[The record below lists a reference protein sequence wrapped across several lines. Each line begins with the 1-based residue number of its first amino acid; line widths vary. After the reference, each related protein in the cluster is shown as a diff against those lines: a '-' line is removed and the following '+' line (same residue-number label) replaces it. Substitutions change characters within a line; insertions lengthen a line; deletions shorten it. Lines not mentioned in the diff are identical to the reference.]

1 MSKSSNYWRKRE
13 REWKKADLKDEAEY
27 IQEIQDIYSTMLT
40 QINKEIESFFVRY
53 SNKEGM
59 SMAEAKRKASDI
71 DIKEYEKKAK
81 KYVKE
86 KDFSK
91 EANEQ
96 MRLYN
101 LAMKVNRLELLKA
114 NIGLEL
120 TAGSDELVSFT
131 KEKLEGA
138 ALKQIQRNAGIL
150 GDTIVDNA
158 KTAKTIANSSF
169 KNATFSERIWSQ
181 QDLLKND
188 LYGILSTA
196 LIQGRNPREFIPKVR
211 KSFDVT
217 RYQAERLLRTE
228 LTRVRIQ
235 AQAESYEANGIDEYE
250 YVACGLK
257 DVCPICKVLD
267 KQIFKLKDMEIGENA
282 PPMHPNCVVPDTEI
296 IAPDIEAITK
306 SDYSGDVIKFVTANG
321 RNLTVTPNHIVPTS
335 RGWIRA
341 KNLVK
346 GDKVFC
352 YRGCIEN
359 GTVGTPTDNNRTATI
374 ENLFA
379 SIIET
384 QGSATSFVPAAS
396 VDLKGDVIPNSKINI
411 VFVNGEL
418 RDKINALMSK
428 FISDSF
434 LIGTGETRESVLSR
448 DGSLSK
454 LLIRI
459 GLAFDGFMGRFD
471 KGSVFFRSS
480 ATSRDLISLR
490 RTSDYDARLFKYSV
504 NNAATDFILIGNS
517 QATHAGSVISDNGNL
532 INLSLSS
539 VNRNSQSNS
548 IFNENFFNSF
558 SSLMDNSRY
567 LSDTF
572 TTLIEIDDI
581 IDIQRCSYSGHVY
594 DASSLSTLYIANGIV
609 TSNCHCSTA
618 PYSDRKVY
626 EQWLNGLANGDHDLR
641 FDEWKDSSGKMAAEL
656 KNDWSKTETRAFSK
670 KEQQEFVNYAKEKG
684 INLVGVKNF
693 DGNPELLKQQIDSLR
708 YAMNKYPLRVNK
720 KVSLTIGNLQDEDFA
735 STSDLNITLNKK
747 ILRNKDISEKN
758 IVNDGKFASPRLQDI
773 VIHEYGHA
781 LSTQYG
787 YRGVEIAKKAYYNL
801 YRKELNADAILE
813 YLDKNISGYCTRYYG
828 NREIDIA
835 YNKLKES
842 KFKEITSEI
851 LAKNEWQETSFTQEY
866 IRMFFRR

>member
-96 MRLYN
+96 LRLYN

-138 ALKQIQRNAGIL
+138 ALEQIQRNAGIL

-250 YVACGLK
+250 YVACGLR
-257 DVCPICKVLD
+257 DVCPLCKELD

-282 PPMHPNCVVPDTEI
+282 PPRHPNC
-296 IAPDIEAITK
+296 
-306 SDYSGDVIKFVTANG
+306 
-321 RNLTVTPNHIVPTS
+321 H
-335 RGWIRA
+335 
-341 KNLVK
+341 
-346 GDKVFC
+346 C
-352 YRGCIEN
+352 
-359 GTVGTPTDNNRTATI
+359 
-374 ENLFA
+374 
-379 SIIET
+379 
-384 QGSATSFVPAAS
+384 
-396 VDLKGDVIPNSKINI
+396 
-411 VFVNGEL
+411 
-418 RDKINALMSK
+418 AL
-428 FISDSF
+428 
-434 LIGTGETRESVLSR
+434 
-448 DGSLSK
+448 
-454 LLIRI
+454 
-459 GLAFDGFMGRFD
+459 
-471 KGSVFFRSS
+471 
-480 ATSRDLISLR
+480 
-490 RTSDYDARLFKYSV
+490 
-504 NNAATDFILIGNS
+504 
-517 QATHAGSVISDNGNL
+517 
-532 INLSLSS
+532 
-539 VNRNSQSNS
+539 
-548 IFNENFFNSF
+548 
-558 SSLMDNSRY
+558 
-567 LSDTF
+567 
-572 TTLIEIDDI
+572 
-581 IDIQRCSYSGHVY
+581 
-594 DASSLSTLYIANGIV
+594 
-609 TSNCHCSTA
+609 A

-626 EQWLNGLANGDHDLR
+626 EQWLNGLANGEHDLR
-641 FDEWKDSSGKMAAEL
+641 FDEWKEQEVTRNLAIRNKNIYGIPTYHSETINKKTQKKVDQALHNVFKEYPEMREFIKKIEFSDKMEDSEL
-656 KNDWSKTETRAFSK
+656 ASAVINRKLETTLRLNKNLFSDSK
-670 KEQQEFVNYAKEKG
+670 KLNDLLSNCPSVFTKKSSIEDYLTHECIHFLEWKYAIEKQQKKAFDYIEQDYYSR
-684 INLVGVKNF
+684 L
-693 DGNPELLKQQIDSLR
+693 LLKKACKECDLSYNDSVIEKEICL
-708 YAMNKYPLRVNK
+708 YARLK
-720 KVSLTIGNLQDEDFA
+720 A
-735 STSDLNITLNKK
+735 SEAIAEACSGGTSRLAKK
-747 ILRNKDISEKN
+747 IKYLVDKEWR
-758 IVNDGKFASPRLQDI
+758 
-773 VIHEYGHA
+773 GH
-781 LSTQYG
+781 
-787 YRGVEIAKKAYYNL
+787 
-801 YRKELNADAILE
+801 
-813 YLDKNISGYCTRYYG
+813 
-828 NREIDIA
+828 
-835 YNKLKES
+835 
-842 KFKEITSEI
+842 
-851 LAKNEWQETSFTQEY
+851 
-866 IRMFFRR
+866 

>member
-138 ALKQIQRNAGIL
+138 ALEQIQRNAGIL
-150 GDTIVDNA
+150 GDTIIDNA

-235 AQAESYEANGIDEYE
+235 AQAESYEANGINEYE
-250 YVACGLK
+250 YVACGLR

-282 PPMHPNCVVPDTEI
+282 PPMHPNCVLPDTEI
-296 IAPDIEAITK
+296 IAPGIEAITK

-321 RNLTVTPNHIVPTS
+321 RNVTVTPNHIVPTS

-341 KNLVK
+341 KNLIK

-352 YRGCIEN
+352 YRGCIESR
-359 GTVGTPTDNNRTATI
+359 TIGTPTDNNRTPTI

-379 SIIET
+379 SIIEA
-384 QGSATSFVPAAS
+384 QGSTTCCVPAAS
-396 VDLKGDVIPNSKINI
+396 IDLKGDVIPNSKINI
-411 VFVNGEL
+411 IFVDGKL
-418 RDKINALMSK
+418 GDKINTLMSK

-490 RTSDYDARLFKYSV
+490 RASDYDARLFKYSV
-504 NNAATDFILIGNS
+504 NNTTTDFILIGNS
-517 QATHAGSVISDNGNL
+517 QTTHAGSVISDNGSL

-572 TTLIEIDDI
+572 ATLIEIDDI
-581 IDIQRCSYSGHVY
+581 IDIQRCFYSGHVY

-618 PYSDRKVY
+618 PHSDRKVY
-626 EQWLNGLANGDHDLR
+626 EKWLNGLANGEHDLR
-641 FDEWKDSSGKMAAEL
+641 FDEWKENISKMAAES
-656 KNDWSKTETRAFSK
+656 KNDWSKTETRTFSK
-670 KEQQEFVNYAKEKG
+670 KEQQEFVNYAKEKR

-693 DGNPELLKQQIDSLR
+693 DGNPELLKQQIDSLQ
-708 YAMNKYPLRVNK
+708 YAINKYPLKINK
-720 KVSLTIGNLQDEDFA
+720 KVSLTIGNLPDEDFA
-735 STSDLNITLNKK
+735 STADLNITLNKK
-747 ILRNKDISEKN
+747 ILRDKTISEKN
-758 IVNDGKFASPRLQDI
+758 IVNGGIFASPRLQDI
-773 VIHEYGHA
+773 VIHEYGHS
-781 LSTQYG
+781 LSAQYG
-787 YRGVEIAKKAYYNL
+787 NRGVEIAKKAYYNL
-801 YRKELNADAILE
+801 YRKEITTPEILDYLEDKISTYCAE
-813 YLDKNISGYCTRYYG
+813 YIGDFKRDYEFKKINEKKY
-828 NREIDIA
+828 
-835 YNKLKES
+835 
-842 KFKEITSEI
+842 KEISSEI
-851 LAKNEWQETSFTQEY
+851 LAKNEYKETLFTQEY
-866 IRMFFRR
+866 LRLFLRR

>member
-53 SNKEGM
+53 SNKKGM

-138 ALKQIQRNAGIL
+138 AIEQIQRNAGIL

-250 YVACGLK
+250 YVACGLR

-282 PPMHPNCVVPDTEI
+282 PPMHPNC
-296 IAPDIEAITK
+296 
-306 SDYSGDVIKFVTANG
+306 
-321 RNLTVTPNHIVPTS
+321 
-335 RGWIRA
+335 
-341 KNLVK
+341 
-346 GDKVFC
+346 
-352 YRGCIEN
+352 
-359 GTVGTPTDNNRTATI
+359 
-374 ENLFA
+374 
-379 SIIET
+379 
-384 QGSATSFVPAAS
+384 
-396 VDLKGDVIPNSKINI
+396 
-411 VFVNGEL
+411 
-418 RDKINALMSK
+418 
-428 FISDSF
+428 
-434 LIGTGETRESVLSR
+434 
-448 DGSLSK
+448 
-454 LLIRI
+454 
-459 GLAFDGFMGRFD
+459 
-471 KGSVFFRSS
+471 
-480 ATSRDLISLR
+480 
-490 RTSDYDARLFKYSV
+490 
-504 NNAATDFILIGNS
+504 
-517 QATHAGSVISDNGNL
+517 
-532 INLSLSS
+532 
-539 VNRNSQSNS
+539 
-548 IFNENFFNSF
+548 
-558 SSLMDNSRY
+558 
-567 LSDTF
+567 
-572 TTLIEIDDI
+572 
-581 IDIQRCSYSGHVY
+581 
-594 DASSLSTLYIANGIV
+594 
-609 TSNCHCSTA
+609 HCSTA
-618 PYSDRKVY
+618 PHSDRKVY
-626 EQWLNGLANGDHDLR
+626 EKWLNGLANGEHDLR
-641 FDEWKDSSGKMAAEL
+641 FDEWKDSTGKMAAEL
-656 KNDWSKTETRAFSK
+656 KNDWSKTETRTFSK

-684 INLVGVKNF
+684 VNLVGIKNF
-693 DGNPELLKQQIDSLR
+693 DGDPELLKQQIDSLR
-708 YAMNKYPLRVNK
+708 YAMNKYPLKVNK
-720 KVSLTIGNLQDEDFA
+720 KVSLTVGNLDDEDFA
-735 STSDLNITLNKK
+735 STANLNITLNKK
-747 ILRNKDISEKN
+747 ILRNKDVSEKN
-758 IVNDGKFASPRLQDI
+758 IANDGEFASPRLQDI
-773 VIHEYGHA
+773 VIHEYGHV
-781 LSTQYG
+781 LSAQYG
-787 YRGVEIAKKAYYNL
+787 NRGVEIAKKVYYNL
-801 YRKELNADAILE
+801 YRKELNADEILE

-828 NREIDIA
+828 NRELDIA

>member
-138 ALKQIQRNAGIL
+138 ALEQIQRNAGIL

-250 YVACGLK
+250 YVACGLR

-282 PPMHPNCVVPDTEI
+282 PPMHPNCVLPDTEI
-296 IAPDIEAITK
+296 IAPGIEAITK

-321 RNLTVTPNHIVPTS
+321 RNVTVTPNHIVPTS

-341 KNLVK
+341 KNLIK

-352 YRGCIEN
+352 YRGCIESR
-359 GTVGTPTDNNRTATI
+359 TIGTPTDNNRTPTI

-379 SIIET
+379 SIIEA
-384 QGSATSFVPAAS
+384 QGSTTCCVPAAS
-396 VDLKGDVIPNSKINI
+396 IDLKGDVIPNSKINI
-411 VFVNGEL
+411 IFVDGKL
-418 RDKINALMSK
+418 GDKINTLMSK

-490 RTSDYDARLFKYSV
+490 RASDYDARLFKYSV
-504 NNAATDFILIGNS
+504 NNTATDFILIGNS
-517 QATHAGSVISDNGNL
+517 QTTHAGSVISDNGSL

-572 TTLIEIDDI
+572 TTLIEVDDI
-581 IDIQRCSYSGHVY
+581 IDIQRCFYSGHVY

-618 PYSDRKVY
+618 PYSDRKEY
-626 EQWLNGLANGDHDLR
+626 EKWLNGLANGEHSLR
-641 FDEWKDSSGKMAAEL
+641 FDGWKEQEVTRNLAIRNKNIYGIPTYHSETINKKTQKKVDQALHNVFKEYPEMREFIKKIEFSDKMEDSELASAVINRKLETTLRLNKNLFSDSKKLNDLLSNCPSVFTKKSSIEDYLTHECIHFLEWKYAIEKQQ
-656 KNDWSKTETRAFSK
+656 KKAFDYI
-670 KEQQEFVNYAKEKG
+670 EQDYYSR
-684 INLVGVKNF
+684 L
-693 DGNPELLKQQIDSLR
+693 LLKKACKECDLSYNDSVIEKEICL
-708 YAMNKYPLRVNK
+708 YARLK
-720 KVSLTIGNLQDEDFA
+720 A
-735 STSDLNITLNKK
+735 SEAIAEACSGGTSRLAKK
-747 ILRNKDISEKN
+747 IKYLVDKEWR
-758 IVNDGKFASPRLQDI
+758 
-773 VIHEYGHA
+773 GH
-781 LSTQYG
+781 
-787 YRGVEIAKKAYYNL
+787 
-801 YRKELNADAILE
+801 
-813 YLDKNISGYCTRYYG
+813 
-828 NREIDIA
+828 
-835 YNKLKES
+835 
-842 KFKEITSEI
+842 
-851 LAKNEWQETSFTQEY
+851 
-866 IRMFFRR
+866 

>member
-138 ALKQIQRNAGIL
+138 ALEQIQRNAGIL
-150 GDTIVDNA
+150 GDTIIDNA

-267 KQIFKLKDMEIGENA
+267 KHIFKLKDMEIGENA
-282 PPMHPNCVVPDTEI
+282 PPMHPNCHCAL
-296 IAPDIEAITK
+296 AP
-306 SDYSGDVIKFVTANG
+306 
-321 RNLTVTPNHIVPTS
+321 H
-335 RGWIRA
+335 
-341 KNLVK
+341 
-346 GDKVFC
+346 
-352 YRGCIEN
+352 
-359 GTVGTPTDNNRTATI
+359 
-374 ENLFA
+374 
-379 SIIET
+379 
-384 QGSATSFVPAAS
+384 
-396 VDLKGDVIPNSKINI
+396 
-411 VFVNGEL
+411 
-418 RDKINALMSK
+418 
-428 FISDSF
+428 
-434 LIGTGETRESVLSR
+434 
-448 DGSLSK
+448 
-454 LLIRI
+454 
-459 GLAFDGFMGRFD
+459 
-471 KGSVFFRSS
+471 
-480 ATSRDLISLR
+480 
-490 RTSDYDARLFKYSV
+490 
-504 NNAATDFILIGNS
+504 
-517 QATHAGSVISDNGNL
+517 
-532 INLSLSS
+532 
-539 VNRNSQSNS
+539 
-548 IFNENFFNSF
+548 
-558 SSLMDNSRY
+558 
-567 LSDTF
+567 
-572 TTLIEIDDI
+572 
-581 IDIQRCSYSGHVY
+581 
-594 DASSLSTLYIANGIV
+594 
-609 TSNCHCSTA
+609 
-618 PYSDRKVY
+618 SDRKEY
-626 EQWLNGLANGDHDLR
+626 EKWLNGLANGEHSLR
-641 FDEWKDSSGKMAAEL
+641 FDEWKEQASFKESGLRTKDKGNYGVKWNVIKGKNYTRRFDALSDNPKANQLAA
-656 KNDWSKTETRAFSK
+656 TRARNMLK
-670 KEQQEFVNYAKEKG
+670 HRDGRNTEELYAISLTSAKDVSNILDQHNPFGVTRTEKFNKDMERAEKANNIVLLMHNHPNG
-684 INLVGVKNF
+684 YTPSIDDLN
-693 DGNPELLKQQIDSLR
+693 ELLNHTN
-708 YAMNKYPLRVNK
+708 AVG
-720 KVSLTIGNLQDEDFA
+720 LTVGHNGTLFFYSKPKARLTE
-735 STSDLNITLNKK
+735 SDLTVVLMKCKGYNSLEERYIKAMEMLS
-747 ILRNKDISEKN
+747 KDEK
-758 IVNDGKFASPRLQDI
+758 FLF
-773 VIHEYGHA
+773 E
-781 LSTQYG
+781 
-787 YRGVEIAKKAYYNL
+787 
-801 YRKELNADAILE
+801 
-813 YLDKNISGYCTRYYG
+813 
-828 NREIDIA
+828 
-835 YNKLKES
+835 
-842 KFKEITSEI
+842 FKV
-851 LAKNEWQETSFTQEY
+851 L
-866 IRMFFRR
+866 

>member
-96 MRLYN
+96 LRLYN

-138 ALKQIQRNAGIL
+138 ALEQIQRNAGIL

-196 LIQGRNPREFIPKVR
+196 LIQGRNPREFISKVR

-267 KQIFKLKDMEIGENA
+267 KQIFKLKDMEPGENA
-282 PPMHPNCVVPDTEI
+282 PPMHP
-296 IAPDIEAITK
+296 
-306 SDYSGDVIKFVTANG
+306 
-321 RNLTVTPNHIVPTS
+321 
-335 RGWIRA
+335 
-341 KNLVK
+341 
-346 GDKVFC
+346 
-352 YRGCIEN
+352 
-359 GTVGTPTDNNRTATI
+359 
-374 ENLFA
+374 
-379 SIIET
+379 
-384 QGSATSFVPAAS
+384 
-396 VDLKGDVIPNSKINI
+396 
-411 VFVNGEL
+411 
-418 RDKINALMSK
+418 
-428 FISDSF
+428 
-434 LIGTGETRESVLSR
+434 
-448 DGSLSK
+448 
-454 LLIRI
+454 
-459 GLAFDGFMGRFD
+459 
-471 KGSVFFRSS
+471 
-480 ATSRDLISLR
+480 
-490 RTSDYDARLFKYSV
+490 
-504 NNAATDFILIGNS
+504 
-517 QATHAGSVISDNGNL
+517 
-532 INLSLSS
+532 
-539 VNRNSQSNS
+539 
-548 IFNENFFNSF
+548 
-558 SSLMDNSRY
+558 
-567 LSDTF
+567 
-572 TTLIEIDDI
+572 
-581 IDIQRCSYSGHVY
+581 
-594 DASSLSTLYIANGIV
+594 
-609 TSNCHCSTA
+609 NCHCSTA

-641 FDEWKDSSGKMAAEL
+641 FDEWKALSDQEKERSYIKETGKTGPCHVNSKLMNSKSYHDKFENITEHKSVNECLYQEALKILDDNNDTEFEHIIAVDSRKRKL
-656 KNDWSKTETRAFSK
+656 
-670 KEQQEFVNYAKEKG
+670 
-684 INLVGVKNF
+684 LVKNTEAAKRGMKHQCGF
-693 DGNPELLKQQIDSLR
+693 SDKENEFLEELENTFEVLHNHPNSSLPSRDDIRKLYERKKQASSIIACHDGTLYILKKLKSLEKDEIDSLVDKI
-708 YAMNKYPLRVNK
+708 YHDT
-720 KVSLTIGNLQDEDFA
+720 KVMYQGYSRDAIE
-735 STSDLNITLNKK
+735 
-747 ILRNKDISEKN
+747 SECSEALIKMLEEW
-758 IVNDGKFASPRLQDI
+758 GCL
-773 VIHEYGHA
+773 EY
-781 LSTQYG
+781 
-787 YRGVEIAKKAYYNL
+787 AKK
-801 YRKELNADAILE
+801 
-813 YLDKNISGYCTRYYG
+813 
-828 NREIDIA
+828 
-835 YNKLKES
+835 
-842 KFKEITSEI
+842 
-851 LAKNEWQETSFTQEY
+851 
-866 IRMFFRR
+866 

>member
-138 ALKQIQRNAGIL
+138 ALEQIQRNAGIL

-235 AQAESYEANGIDEYE
+235 AQAESYEANGIGEYE

-282 PPMHPNCVVPDTEI
+282 PPMHPNCVLPDTEI
-296 IAPDIEAITK
+296 IAPGIEAITK

-321 RNLTVTPNHIVPTS
+321 RNVTVTPNHIVPTS

-341 KNLVK
+341 KNLIK

-352 YRGCIEN
+352 YRGCIESR
-359 GTVGTPTDNNRTATI
+359 TIGTPTDNNRTPTI

-379 SIIET
+379 SIIEAQSST
-384 QGSATSFVPAAS
+384 TCCVPAAS
-396 VDLKGDVIPNSKINI
+396 IDLKGDVIPNSKINI
-411 VFVNGEL
+411 IFVDGKL
-418 RDKINALMSK
+418 GDKINTLMSK

-490 RTSDYDARLFKYSV
+490 RASDYDARLFKYSV
-504 NNAATDFILIGNS
+504 NNTATDFILIGNS
-517 QATHAGSVISDNGNL
+517 QTTHTGSVISDNGSL

-572 TTLIEIDDI
+572 TTLIEVDDI
-581 IDIQRCSYSGHVY
+581 IDIQKCFYSGHVY

-618 PYSDRKVY
+618 PYSDRKEY
-626 EQWLNGLANGDHDLR
+626 EKWLNGLANGEHSLR
-641 FDEWKDSSGKMAAEL
+641 FDEWKEQEVTRNLAIRNKNIYGIPTYHSETINKKTQKKVDQALHNVFKEYPEMREFIKKIEFSDKMEDSEL
-656 KNDWSKTETRAFSK
+656 ASAVINRKLETTLRLNKNLFSDSK
-670 KEQQEFVNYAKEKG
+670 KLNDLLSNCPSVFTKKSSIEDYLTHECIHFLEWKYAIEKQQKKAFDYIEQDYYSR
-684 INLVGVKNF
+684 L
-693 DGNPELLKQQIDSLR
+693 LLKKACKECDLSYNDSVIEKEICL
-708 YAMNKYPLRVNK
+708 YARLK
-720 KVSLTIGNLQDEDFA
+720 A
-735 STSDLNITLNKK
+735 SEAIAEACSGGTSRLAKK
-747 ILRNKDISEKN
+747 IKYLVDKEWR
-758 IVNDGKFASPRLQDI
+758 
-773 VIHEYGHA
+773 GH
-781 LSTQYG
+781 
-787 YRGVEIAKKAYYNL
+787 
-801 YRKELNADAILE
+801 
-813 YLDKNISGYCTRYYG
+813 
-828 NREIDIA
+828 
-835 YNKLKES
+835 
-842 KFKEITSEI
+842 
-851 LAKNEWQETSFTQEY
+851 
-866 IRMFFRR
+866 

>member
-27 IQEIQDIYSTMLT
+27 IQEIQDIYGTMLT

-138 ALKQIQRNAGIL
+138 ALEQIQRNAGIL

-282 PPMHPNCVVPDTEI
+282 PPRHPNCHCAL
-296 IAPDIEAITK
+296 AP
-306 SDYSGDVIKFVTANG
+306 
-321 RNLTVTPNHIVPTS
+321 H
-335 RGWIRA
+335 
-341 KNLVK
+341 
-346 GDKVFC
+346 
-352 YRGCIEN
+352 
-359 GTVGTPTDNNRTATI
+359 
-374 ENLFA
+374 
-379 SIIET
+379 
-384 QGSATSFVPAAS
+384 
-396 VDLKGDVIPNSKINI
+396 
-411 VFVNGEL
+411 
-418 RDKINALMSK
+418 
-428 FISDSF
+428 
-434 LIGTGETRESVLSR
+434 
-448 DGSLSK
+448 
-454 LLIRI
+454 
-459 GLAFDGFMGRFD
+459 
-471 KGSVFFRSS
+471 
-480 ATSRDLISLR
+480 
-490 RTSDYDARLFKYSV
+490 
-504 NNAATDFILIGNS
+504 
-517 QATHAGSVISDNGNL
+517 
-532 INLSLSS
+532 
-539 VNRNSQSNS
+539 
-548 IFNENFFNSF
+548 
-558 SSLMDNSRY
+558 
-567 LSDTF
+567 
-572 TTLIEIDDI
+572 
-581 IDIQRCSYSGHVY
+581 
-594 DASSLSTLYIANGIV
+594 
-609 TSNCHCSTA
+609 
-618 PYSDRKVY
+618 SDRKVY
-626 EQWLNGLANGDHDLR
+626 EQWLDGFANGDHDLR
-641 FDEWKDSSGKMAAEL
+641 FDEWK
-656 KNDWSKTETRAFSK
+656 
-670 KEQQEFVNYAKEKG
+670 EQFYA
-684 INLVGVKNF
+684 IN
-693 DGNPELLKQQIDSLR
+693 
-708 YAMNKYPLRVNK
+708 
-720 KVSLTIGNLQDEDFA
+720 KVSSKLGDRKVYITEQAIDKVKQVEFEGLLDSVGLKELHREILRKSMGDNDSNEVLTIVNVNDYNQKVITFGSERSVMPSKNIEALTMMKKSGYQSVYWLHNHGFTNEFSYDDLGCFYDEKVKA
-735 STSDLNITLNKK
+735 VTIVTNKGKIAVLNKTK
-747 ILRNKDISEKN
+747 NYNLTKFRDIIFEERRKYEN
-758 IVNDGKFASPRLQDI
+758 PVDHTD
-773 VIHEYGHA
+773 
-781 LSTQYG
+781 
-787 YRGVEIAKKAYYNL
+787 EIAK
-801 YRKELNADAILE
+801 AIL
-813 YLDKNISGYCTRYYG
+813 R
-828 NREIDIA
+828 RH
-835 YNKLKES
+835 
-842 KFKEITSEI
+842 
-851 LAKNEWQETSFTQEY
+851 NECGIQW
-866 IRMFFRR
+866 IR

>member
-13 REWKKADLKDEAEY
+13 REWKKADLRDEAKY

-138 ALKQIQRNAGIL
+138 ALEQIQRNAGIL

-188 LYGILSTA
+188 LYGILSKA

-267 KQIFKLKDMEIGENA
+267 KQIFKLKDMEPGENA
-282 PPMHPNCVVPDTEI
+282 PPMHPNC
-296 IAPDIEAITK
+296 
-306 SDYSGDVIKFVTANG
+306 
-321 RNLTVTPNHIVPTS
+321 
-335 RGWIRA
+335 
-341 KNLVK
+341 
-346 GDKVFC
+346 
-352 YRGCIEN
+352 
-359 GTVGTPTDNNRTATI
+359 
-374 ENLFA
+374 
-379 SIIET
+379 
-384 QGSATSFVPAAS
+384 
-396 VDLKGDVIPNSKINI
+396 
-411 VFVNGEL
+411 
-418 RDKINALMSK
+418 
-428 FISDSF
+428 
-434 LIGTGETRESVLSR
+434 
-448 DGSLSK
+448 
-454 LLIRI
+454 
-459 GLAFDGFMGRFD
+459 
-471 KGSVFFRSS
+471 
-480 ATSRDLISLR
+480 
-490 RTSDYDARLFKYSV
+490 
-504 NNAATDFILIGNS
+504 
-517 QATHAGSVISDNGNL
+517 
-532 INLSLSS
+532 
-539 VNRNSQSNS
+539 
-548 IFNENFFNSF
+548 
-558 SSLMDNSRY
+558 
-567 LSDTF
+567 
-572 TTLIEIDDI
+572 
-581 IDIQRCSYSGHVY
+581 
-594 DASSLSTLYIANGIV
+594 
-609 TSNCHCSTA
+609 HCSTA
-618 PYSDRKVY
+618 PHSDRKVY
-626 EQWLNGLANGDHDLR
+626 EQWLDGLANGEHDLR
-641 FDEWKDSSGKMAAEL
+641 FDEWKDSTGKMAAEL
-656 KNDWSKTETRAFSK
+656 KNDWSKTETRTFSK

-684 INLVGVKNF
+684 VNLVGIKNF
-693 DGNPELLKQQIDSLR
+693 DGDPDLLKQQIDSLR
-708 YAMNKYPLRVNK
+708 YAMNKYPLKVNK
-720 KVSLTIGNLQDEDFA
+720 KVSLTVGNLDDEDFA
-735 STSDLNITLNKK
+735 STANLNITLNKK
-747 ILRNKDISEKN
+747 ILRNKDVSEKN
-758 IVNDGKFASPRLQDI
+758 IANDGEFASPRLQDI
-773 VIHEYGHA
+773 VIHEYGHV
-781 LSTQYG
+781 LSAQYG
-787 YRGVEIAKKAYYNL
+787 NRGVEIAKKAYYNL
-801 YRKELNADAILE
+801 YRKELNADEILE

-828 NREIDIA
+828 NRELDIA

-851 LAKNEWQETSFTQEY
+851 LAKNERQETSFTQEY

>member
-13 REWKKADLKDEAEY
+13 REWKKADLRDEAKY

-96 MRLYN
+96 LRLYN

-138 ALKQIQRNAGIL
+138 ALEQIQRNAGIL

-250 YVACGLK
+250 YVACGLR
-257 DVCPICKVLD
+257 DVCPLCKELD

-282 PPMHPNCVVPDTEI
+282 PPRHPNC
-296 IAPDIEAITK
+296 
-306 SDYSGDVIKFVTANG
+306 
-321 RNLTVTPNHIVPTS
+321 H
-335 RGWIRA
+335 
-341 KNLVK
+341 
-346 GDKVFC
+346 C
-352 YRGCIEN
+352 
-359 GTVGTPTDNNRTATI
+359 
-374 ENLFA
+374 
-379 SIIET
+379 
-384 QGSATSFVPAAS
+384 
-396 VDLKGDVIPNSKINI
+396 
-411 VFVNGEL
+411 
-418 RDKINALMSK
+418 AL
-428 FISDSF
+428 
-434 LIGTGETRESVLSR
+434 
-448 DGSLSK
+448 
-454 LLIRI
+454 
-459 GLAFDGFMGRFD
+459 
-471 KGSVFFRSS
+471 
-480 ATSRDLISLR
+480 
-490 RTSDYDARLFKYSV
+490 
-504 NNAATDFILIGNS
+504 
-517 QATHAGSVISDNGNL
+517 
-532 INLSLSS
+532 
-539 VNRNSQSNS
+539 
-548 IFNENFFNSF
+548 
-558 SSLMDNSRY
+558 
-567 LSDTF
+567 
-572 TTLIEIDDI
+572 
-581 IDIQRCSYSGHVY
+581 
-594 DASSLSTLYIANGIV
+594 
-609 TSNCHCSTA
+609 A

-626 EQWLNGLANGDHDLR
+626 EQWLNGLANGEHDLR
-641 FDEWKDSSGKMAAEL
+641 FDEWKDSTGKMAAEL
-656 KNDWSKTETRAFSK
+656 KNDWSKTETRTFSK

-684 INLVGVKNF
+684 VNLVGIKNF
-693 DGNPELLKQQIDSLR
+693 DGDPELLKQQIDSLR
-708 YAMNKYPLRVNK
+708 YAMNKYPLKVNK
-720 KVSLTIGNLQDEDFA
+720 KVSLTVGNLDDEDFA
-735 STSDLNITLNKK
+735 STANLNITLNKK
-747 ILRNKDISEKN
+747 ILRNKDVSEKN
-758 IVNDGKFASPRLQDI
+758 IANDGEFASPRLQDI
-773 VIHEYGHA
+773 VIHEYGHV
-781 LSTQYG
+781 LSAQYG
-787 YRGVEIAKKAYYNL
+787 NRGVEIAKKAYYNL
-801 YRKELNADAILE
+801 YRKELNADEILE

>member
-120 TAGSDELVSFT
+120 TTGSDELVSFT

-138 ALKQIQRNAGIL
+138 ALEQIQRNAGIL

-250 YVACGLK
+250 YVACGLR

-282 PPMHPNCVVPDTEI
+282 PPMHPNCVLPDTEI
-296 IAPDIEAITK
+296 IAPGIEAITK

-321 RNLTVTPNHIVPTS
+321 RNVTVTPNHIVPTS

-341 KNLVK
+341 KNLIK

-352 YRGCIEN
+352 YRGCIESR
-359 GTVGTPTDNNRTATI
+359 TIGTPTDNNRTPTI

-379 SIIET
+379 SIIEA
-384 QGSATSFVPAAS
+384 QGSTTCCVPAAS
-396 VDLKGDVIPNSKINI
+396 IDLKGDVIPNSKINI
-411 VFVNGEL
+411 IFVDGKL
-418 RDKINALMSK
+418 GDKINTLMSK

-490 RTSDYDARLFKYSV
+490 RASDYDARLFKYSV
-504 NNAATDFILIGNS
+504 NNTATDFILIGNS
-517 QATHAGSVISDNGNL
+517 QTTHAGSVISDNGSL

-572 TTLIEIDDI
+572 TTLIEVDDI
-581 IDIQRCSYSGHVY
+581 IDIQRCFYSGPVY

-618 PYSDRKVY
+618 PYSDRKEY
-626 EQWLNGLANGDHDLR
+626 EKWLNGLANGEHSLR
-641 FDEWKDSSGKMAAEL
+641 FDEWKEQEVTRNLAIRNKNIYGIPTYHSETINKKTQKKVDQALHNVFKEYPEMREFIKKIEFSDKMEDSEL
-656 KNDWSKTETRAFSK
+656 ASAVINRKLETTLRLNKNLFSDSK
-670 KEQQEFVNYAKEKG
+670 KLNDLLSNCPSVFTKKSSIEDYLTHECIHFLEWKYAIEKQQKKAFDYIEQDYYSR
-684 INLVGVKNF
+684 L
-693 DGNPELLKQQIDSLR
+693 LLKKACKECDLSYNDSVIEKEICL
-708 YAMNKYPLRVNK
+708 YARLK
-720 KVSLTIGNLQDEDFA
+720 A
-735 STSDLNITLNKK
+735 SEAIAEACSGGTSRLAKK
-747 ILRNKDISEKN
+747 IKYLVDKEWR
-758 IVNDGKFASPRLQDI
+758 
-773 VIHEYGHA
+773 GH
-781 LSTQYG
+781 
-787 YRGVEIAKKAYYNL
+787 
-801 YRKELNADAILE
+801 
-813 YLDKNISGYCTRYYG
+813 
-828 NREIDIA
+828 
-835 YNKLKES
+835 
-842 KFKEITSEI
+842 
-851 LAKNEWQETSFTQEY
+851 
-866 IRMFFRR
+866 

>member
-138 ALKQIQRNAGIL
+138 ALEQIQRNAGIL

-188 LYGILSTA
+188 LYGILSTS

-250 YVACGLK
+250 YVACGLR

-282 PPMHPNCVVPDTEI
+282 PPRHPNC
-296 IAPDIEAITK
+296 
-306 SDYSGDVIKFVTANG
+306 
-321 RNLTVTPNHIVPTS
+321 H
-335 RGWIRA
+335 
-341 KNLVK
+341 
-346 GDKVFC
+346 C
-352 YRGCIEN
+352 
-359 GTVGTPTDNNRTATI
+359 
-374 ENLFA
+374 
-379 SIIET
+379 
-384 QGSATSFVPAAS
+384 
-396 VDLKGDVIPNSKINI
+396 
-411 VFVNGEL
+411 
-418 RDKINALMSK
+418 AL
-428 FISDSF
+428 
-434 LIGTGETRESVLSR
+434 
-448 DGSLSK
+448 
-454 LLIRI
+454 
-459 GLAFDGFMGRFD
+459 
-471 KGSVFFRSS
+471 
-480 ATSRDLISLR
+480 
-490 RTSDYDARLFKYSV
+490 
-504 NNAATDFILIGNS
+504 
-517 QATHAGSVISDNGNL
+517 
-532 INLSLSS
+532 
-539 VNRNSQSNS
+539 
-548 IFNENFFNSF
+548 
-558 SSLMDNSRY
+558 
-567 LSDTF
+567 
-572 TTLIEIDDI
+572 
-581 IDIQRCSYSGHVY
+581 
-594 DASSLSTLYIANGIV
+594 
-609 TSNCHCSTA
+609 A

-626 EQWLNGLANGDHDLR
+626 EQWLNGLANGEHSLR
-641 FDEWKDSSGKMAAEL
+641 FDEWKEQEVTRNLAIRNKNIYGIPTYHSETINKKTQKKVDQALHNVFKEYPEMREFIKKIEFSDKMEDSEL
-656 KNDWSKTETRAFSK
+656 ASAVINRKLETTLRLNKNLFSDSK
-670 KEQQEFVNYAKEKG
+670 KLNDLLSNCPSVFTKKSSIEDYLTHECIHFLEWKYAIEKQQKKAFDYIEQDYYSR
-684 INLVGVKNF
+684 L
-693 DGNPELLKQQIDSLR
+693 LLKKACKECDLSYNDSVIEKEICL
-708 YAMNKYPLRVNK
+708 YARLK
-720 KVSLTIGNLQDEDFA
+720 A
-735 STSDLNITLNKK
+735 SEAIAEACSGGTSRLAKK
-747 ILRNKDISEKN
+747 IKYLVDKEWR
-758 IVNDGKFASPRLQDI
+758 
-773 VIHEYGHA
+773 GH
-781 LSTQYG
+781 
-787 YRGVEIAKKAYYNL
+787 
-801 YRKELNADAILE
+801 
-813 YLDKNISGYCTRYYG
+813 
-828 NREIDIA
+828 
-835 YNKLKES
+835 
-842 KFKEITSEI
+842 
-851 LAKNEWQETSFTQEY
+851 
-866 IRMFFRR
+866 

>member
-1 MSKSSNYWRKRE
+1 MSSNTYWRDRE
-13 REWKKADLKDEAEY
+13 LEWKKKRLKDEQEY
-27 IQEIQDIYSTMLT
+27 ADEIKEIYANMLDSVE
-40 QINKEIESFFVRY
+40 KEIESFFSRY
-53 SNKEGM
+53 ASKEGITM
-59 SMAEAKRKASDI
+59 SEAKKKVSNI
-71 DIKEYEKKAK
+71 DIKAYQRKAK

-86 KDFSK
+86 KNFSD

-120 TAGSDELVSFT
+120 VVGHDELKSYT
-131 KEKLEGA
+131 GNKLEGA
-138 ALKQIQRNAGIL
+138 YLEEIKRNASIL
-150 GDTIVDNA
+150 GDTVIDNA
-158 KTAKTIANSSF
+158 KTAKTVADSSF
-169 KNATFSERIWSQ
+169 KNATFSERIWVN
-181 QDLLKND
+181 QDQLKNS
-188 LYGILSTA
+188 LSGVLSNA
-196 LIQGRNPREFIPKVR
+196 LIQGKNPREFIPLIR
-211 KSFDVT
+211 KKFDVS
-217 RYQAERLLRTE
+217 RCNAERLLRTE
-228 LTRVRIQ
+228 IARVQTQ

-250 YVACGLK
+250 YIACSLK
-257 DVCPICKVLD
+257 DVCPLCKEMD
-267 KQIFKLKDMEIGENA
+267 GKTFKLKDMEIGENA
-282 PPMHPNCVVPDTEI
+282 PPLHPNCVVPDTEI

-352 YRGCIEN
+352 YRGCIKSR
-359 GTVGTPTDNNRTATI
+359 TVGTPTDNNRTATI

-384 QGSATSFVPAAS
+384 QGSTTCCVPASS

-411 VFVNGEL
+411 IFVDGEL

-490 RTSDYDARLFKYSV
+490 RASDYDARLFKYSV
-504 NNAATDFILIGNS
+504 NNTATDFILIGNS
-517 QATHAGSVISDNGNL
+517 QTAHAGSVISDNGNL
-532 INLSLSS
+532 IDLSLSS
-539 VNRNSQSNS
+539 INRNSQSNS

-581 IDIQRCSYSGHVY
+581 IDIQRCFYSGHVY

-609 TSNCHCSTA
+609 TSNCHCATA

-626 EQWLNGLANGDHDLR
+626 EKWLDGLANGEHSLR
-641 FDEWKDSSGKMAAEL
+641 FDEWKEQEVKRNLAIRNKNIYGIPTYGSETIDKKTQKKVDQALHNVFKEYPEL
-656 KNDWSKTETRAFSK
+656 KDFINKIEFSDTMGDLELASAVINRKLETTLRLNKRVFSDSKRLNNLLHNCPSMFTTKNSVEDYLIHECIHFLEYKYSIEK
-670 KEQQEFVNYAKEKG
+670 QQEKAFEYIEQDYYSR
-684 INLVGVKNF
+684 L
-693 DGNPELLKQQIDSLR
+693 LLKKACKQCGLSYNDSVIEKEICA
-708 YAMNKYPLRVNK
+708 YAVSKASEAIAESCSGGTTRLAK
-720 KVSLTIGNLQDEDFA
+720 KVKYLI
-735 STSDLNITLNKK
+735 NK
-747 ILRNKDISEKN
+747 
-758 IVNDGKFASPRLQDI
+758 
-773 VIHEYGHA
+773 
-781 LSTQYG
+781 
-787 YRGVEIAKKAYYNL
+787 
-801 YRKELNADAILE
+801 
-813 YLDKNISGYCTRYYG
+813 
-828 NREIDIA
+828 
-835 YNKLKES
+835 
-842 KFKEITSEI
+842 
-851 LAKNEWQETSFTQEY
+851 EW
-866 IRMFFRR
+866 RAH

>member
-138 ALKQIQRNAGIL
+138 ALEQIQRNAGIL

-282 PPMHPNCVVPDTEI
+282 PPMHPNCVLPDTEI
-296 IAPDIEAITK
+296 IAPGIEAITK

-321 RNLTVTPNHIVPTS
+321 RNVTVTPNHIVPTS

-341 KNLVK
+341 KNLIK

-352 YRGCIEN
+352 YRGCIESR
-359 GTVGTPTDNNRTATI
+359 TIGTPTDNNRTPTI

-379 SIIET
+379 SIIEAQSST
-384 QGSATSFVPAAS
+384 TCCVPAAS
-396 VDLKGDVIPNSKINI
+396 IDLKGDVIPNSKINI
-411 VFVNGEL
+411 IFVDGKL
-418 RDKINALMSK
+418 GDKINALMSK

-490 RTSDYDARLFKYSV
+490 RASDYDARLFKYSV
-504 NNAATDFILIGNS
+504 NNTATDFILIGNS
-517 QATHAGSVISDNGNL
+517 QTTHAGSVISDNGSL

-572 TTLIEIDDI
+572 TTLIEVDDI
-581 IDIQRCSYSGHVY
+581 IDIQRCFYSGHVY

-618 PYSDRKVY
+618 PHSDRKEY
-626 EQWLNGLANGDHDLR
+626 EKWLNGLANGEHSLR
-641 FDEWKDSSGKMAAEL
+641 FDEWKEQEVTRNLAIRNKNIYGIPTYHSETINKKTQKKVDQALHNVFKEYPEMREFIKKIEFSDKMEDSEL
-656 KNDWSKTETRAFSK
+656 ASAVINRKLETTLRLNKNLFSDSK
-670 KEQQEFVNYAKEKG
+670 KLNDLLSNCPSVFTKKSSIEDYLTHECIHFLEWKYAIEKQQKKAFDYIEQDYYSR
-684 INLVGVKNF
+684 L
-693 DGNPELLKQQIDSLR
+693 LLKKACKECDLSYNDSVIEKEICL
-708 YAMNKYPLRVNK
+708 YARLK
-720 KVSLTIGNLQDEDFA
+720 A
-735 STSDLNITLNKK
+735 SEAIAEACSGGTSRLAKK
-747 ILRNKDISEKN
+747 IKYLVDKEWR
-758 IVNDGKFASPRLQDI
+758 
-773 VIHEYGHA
+773 GH
-781 LSTQYG
+781 
-787 YRGVEIAKKAYYNL
+787 
-801 YRKELNADAILE
+801 
-813 YLDKNISGYCTRYYG
+813 
-828 NREIDIA
+828 
-835 YNKLKES
+835 
-842 KFKEITSEI
+842 
-851 LAKNEWQETSFTQEY
+851 
-866 IRMFFRR
+866 

>member
-13 REWKKADLKDEAEY
+13 REWKKADLRDEAKY

-101 LAMKVNRLELLKA
+101 LTMKVNRLELLKA

-138 ALKQIQRNAGIL
+138 ALEQIQRNAGIL

-321 RNLTVTPNHIVPTS
+321 RNVTVTPNHIVPTS

-352 YRGCIEN
+352 YRGCIESR
-359 GTVGTPTDNNRTATI
+359 TIGTPTDNNRTPTI

-379 SIIET
+379 SIIEAQSST
-384 QGSATSFVPAAS
+384 TCCVPAAS
-396 VDLKGDVIPNSKINI
+396 IDLKGDVIPNSKINI
-411 VFVNGEL
+411 IFVDGKL
-418 RDKINALMSK
+418 GDKINTLMSK

-471 KGSVFFRSS
+471 KGGVFFRSS

-490 RTSDYDARLFKYSV
+490 RASDYDARLFKYSV
-504 NNAATDFILIGNS
+504 NNTATDFILIGNS
-517 QATHAGSVISDNGNL
+517 QTTHAGSVISDNGSL

-539 VNRNSQSNS
+539 VNRNSQRNS

-581 IDIQRCSYSGHVY
+581 IDIQRCFYSGHVY

-618 PYSDRKVY
+618 PRSDRKEY
-626 EQWLNGLANGDHDLR
+626 EKWLDGLANGGHDLR
-641 FDEWKDSSGKMAAEL
+641 FDEWKEQEVTRNLAIRNKNIYGIPTYHSETINKRTQKKVDQALHNVFKEYPEMREFIKKIEFSDKMEDSEL
-656 KNDWSKTETRAFSK
+656 ASAVINRKLETTLRLNKNLFSDSK
-670 KEQQEFVNYAKEKG
+670 KLNDLLSNCPSVFTKKSSIEDYLTHECIHFLEWKYAIEKQQKKAFDYIEQDYYSR
-684 INLVGVKNF
+684 L
-693 DGNPELLKQQIDSLR
+693 LLKKACKECDLSYNDSVIEKEICL
-708 YAMNKYPLRVNK
+708 YARLK
-720 KVSLTIGNLQDEDFA
+720 A
-735 STSDLNITLNKK
+735 SEAIAEACSGGTSRLAKK
-747 ILRNKDISEKN
+747 IKYLVDKEWR
-758 IVNDGKFASPRLQDI
+758 
-773 VIHEYGHA
+773 GH
-781 LSTQYG
+781 
-787 YRGVEIAKKAYYNL
+787 
-801 YRKELNADAILE
+801 
-813 YLDKNISGYCTRYYG
+813 
-828 NREIDIA
+828 
-835 YNKLKES
+835 
-842 KFKEITSEI
+842 
-851 LAKNEWQETSFTQEY
+851 
-866 IRMFFRR
+866 

>member
-138 ALKQIQRNAGIL
+138 ALEQIQRNAGIL

-250 YVACGLK
+250 YVACGLR

-282 PPMHPNCVVPDTEI
+282 PPMHPNC
-296 IAPDIEAITK
+296 
-306 SDYSGDVIKFVTANG
+306 
-321 RNLTVTPNHIVPTS
+321 
-335 RGWIRA
+335 
-341 KNLVK
+341 
-346 GDKVFC
+346 
-352 YRGCIEN
+352 
-359 GTVGTPTDNNRTATI
+359 
-374 ENLFA
+374 
-379 SIIET
+379 
-384 QGSATSFVPAAS
+384 
-396 VDLKGDVIPNSKINI
+396 
-411 VFVNGEL
+411 
-418 RDKINALMSK
+418 
-428 FISDSF
+428 
-434 LIGTGETRESVLSR
+434 
-448 DGSLSK
+448 
-454 LLIRI
+454 
-459 GLAFDGFMGRFD
+459 
-471 KGSVFFRSS
+471 
-480 ATSRDLISLR
+480 
-490 RTSDYDARLFKYSV
+490 
-504 NNAATDFILIGNS
+504 
-517 QATHAGSVISDNGNL
+517 
-532 INLSLSS
+532 
-539 VNRNSQSNS
+539 
-548 IFNENFFNSF
+548 
-558 SSLMDNSRY
+558 
-567 LSDTF
+567 
-572 TTLIEIDDI
+572 
-581 IDIQRCSYSGHVY
+581 
-594 DASSLSTLYIANGIV
+594 
-609 TSNCHCSTA
+609 HCSTA
-618 PYSDRKVY
+618 PHSDRKVY
-626 EQWLNGLANGDHDLR
+626 EQWLNGLANGEHDLR
-641 FDEWKDSSGKMAAEL
+641 FDEWKEQASFKESGLRTKDKGDYGVKWNVIKGKDYTRRFDALSDNPKANQLAA
-656 KNDWSKTETRAFSK
+656 TRARNMLK
-670 KEQQEFVNYAKEKG
+670 HRDGRNTEELYAISLTSAKDVSNILDQHNPFGVTRTEKFNKDMERAEKANNIVLLMHNHPNG
-684 INLVGVKNF
+684 YTPSIDDLN
-693 DGNPELLKQQIDSLR
+693 ELLNHTN
-708 YAMNKYPLRVNK
+708 AVG
-720 KVSLTIGNLQDEDFA
+720 LTVGHNGTLFFYSKPKARLTE
-735 STSDLNITLNKK
+735 SDLTVVLMKCKGYNSLEERYIKAMEMLS
-747 ILRNKDISEKN
+747 KDEK
-758 IVNDGKFASPRLQDI
+758 FLF
-773 VIHEYGHA
+773 E
-781 LSTQYG
+781 
-787 YRGVEIAKKAYYNL
+787 
-801 YRKELNADAILE
+801 
-813 YLDKNISGYCTRYYG
+813 
-828 NREIDIA
+828 
-835 YNKLKES
+835 
-842 KFKEITSEI
+842 FKV
-851 LAKNEWQETSFTQEY
+851 F
-866 IRMFFRR
+866 

>member
-1 MSKSSNYWRKRE
+1 MRKSSNYWRKRE

-138 ALKQIQRNAGIL
+138 ALEQIQRNAGIL

-235 AQAESYEANGIDEYE
+235 AQAESYEANGINEYE

-257 DVCPICKVLD
+257 DVCPLCKELD

-282 PPMHPNCVVPDTEI
+282 PPRHPNC
-296 IAPDIEAITK
+296 
-306 SDYSGDVIKFVTANG
+306 
-321 RNLTVTPNHIVPTS
+321 H
-335 RGWIRA
+335 
-341 KNLVK
+341 
-346 GDKVFC
+346 C
-352 YRGCIEN
+352 
-359 GTVGTPTDNNRTATI
+359 
-374 ENLFA
+374 
-379 SIIET
+379 
-384 QGSATSFVPAAS
+384 
-396 VDLKGDVIPNSKINI
+396 
-411 VFVNGEL
+411 
-418 RDKINALMSK
+418 AL
-428 FISDSF
+428 
-434 LIGTGETRESVLSR
+434 
-448 DGSLSK
+448 
-454 LLIRI
+454 
-459 GLAFDGFMGRFD
+459 
-471 KGSVFFRSS
+471 
-480 ATSRDLISLR
+480 
-490 RTSDYDARLFKYSV
+490 
-504 NNAATDFILIGNS
+504 
-517 QATHAGSVISDNGNL
+517 
-532 INLSLSS
+532 
-539 VNRNSQSNS
+539 
-548 IFNENFFNSF
+548 
-558 SSLMDNSRY
+558 
-567 LSDTF
+567 
-572 TTLIEIDDI
+572 
-581 IDIQRCSYSGHVY
+581 
-594 DASSLSTLYIANGIV
+594 
-609 TSNCHCSTA
+609 A

-641 FDEWKDSSGKMAAEL
+641 FDEWK
-656 KNDWSKTETRAFSK
+656 
-670 KEQQEFVNYAKEKG
+670 EQFYA
-684 INLVGVKNF
+684 IN
-693 DGNPELLKQQIDSLR
+693 
-708 YAMNKYPLRVNK
+708 
-720 KVSLTIGNLQDEDFA
+720 KVSSKLGDRKVYITEQAIDKVKQVEFEGLLDSVGLKELHREILRKSMGDNDSNEVLTIVNVNDYNQKVITFGLERSVMPSKNIEALTMMKKSGYQSVYWLHNHGFTNEFSYDDLGCFYDEKVKA
-735 STSDLNITLNKK
+735 VTIVTNKGKIAVLNKTK
-747 ILRNKDISEKN
+747 NYNLTKFRDIIFEERRKYEN
-758 IVNDGKFASPRLQDI
+758 PVDHTD
-773 VIHEYGHA
+773 
-781 LSTQYG
+781 
-787 YRGVEIAKKAYYNL
+787 EIAK
-801 YRKELNADAILE
+801 AIL
-813 YLDKNISGYCTRYYG
+813 R
-828 NREIDIA
+828 RH
-835 YNKLKES
+835 
-842 KFKEITSEI
+842 
-851 LAKNEWQETSFTQEY
+851 NECGIQW
-866 IRMFFRR
+866 IR

>member
-120 TAGSDELVSFT
+120 TAGSDDLVSFT

-138 ALKQIQRNAGIL
+138 ALEQIQRNAGIL

-267 KQIFKLKDMEIGENA
+267 KQIFKLKDMEPGENA
-282 PPMHPNCVVPDTEI
+282 PPMHPNC
-296 IAPDIEAITK
+296 
-306 SDYSGDVIKFVTANG
+306 
-321 RNLTVTPNHIVPTS
+321 H
-335 RGWIRA
+335 
-341 KNLVK
+341 
-346 GDKVFC
+346 C
-352 YRGCIEN
+352 
-359 GTVGTPTDNNRTATI
+359 
-374 ENLFA
+374 
-379 SIIET
+379 
-384 QGSATSFVPAAS
+384 
-396 VDLKGDVIPNSKINI
+396 
-411 VFVNGEL
+411 
-418 RDKINALMSK
+418 AL
-428 FISDSF
+428 
-434 LIGTGETRESVLSR
+434 
-448 DGSLSK
+448 
-454 LLIRI
+454 
-459 GLAFDGFMGRFD
+459 
-471 KGSVFFRSS
+471 
-480 ATSRDLISLR
+480 
-490 RTSDYDARLFKYSV
+490 
-504 NNAATDFILIGNS
+504 
-517 QATHAGSVISDNGNL
+517 
-532 INLSLSS
+532 
-539 VNRNSQSNS
+539 
-548 IFNENFFNSF
+548 
-558 SSLMDNSRY
+558 
-567 LSDTF
+567 
-572 TTLIEIDDI
+572 
-581 IDIQRCSYSGHVY
+581 
-594 DASSLSTLYIANGIV
+594 
-609 TSNCHCSTA
+609 A

-626 EQWLNGLANGDHDLR
+626 EQWLNGLANGEHDLR
-641 FDEWKDSSGKMAAEL
+641 FDEWKDSTGKMAAEL
-656 KNDWSKTETRAFSK
+656 KNDWSKTETRTFSK

-684 INLVGVKNF
+684 VNLVGIKNF
-693 DGNPELLKQQIDSLR
+693 DGDPELLKQQIDSLR
-708 YAMNKYPLRVNK
+708 YAMNKYPLKVNK
-720 KVSLTIGNLQDEDFA
+720 KVSLTVGNLDDEDFA
-735 STSDLNITLNKK
+735 STANLNITLNKK
-747 ILRNKDISEKN
+747 ILRNKDVSEKN
-758 IVNDGKFASPRLQDI
+758 IANDGEFASPRLQDI
-773 VIHEYGHA
+773 VIHEYGHV
-781 LSTQYG
+781 LSAQYG
-787 YRGVEIAKKAYYNL
+787 NRGVEIAKKAYYNL
-801 YRKELNADAILE
+801 YRKELNADEILE

-828 NREIDIA
+828 NRELDIA

>member
-138 ALKQIQRNAGIL
+138 ALEQIQRNAGIL

-250 YVACGLK
+250 YVACGLR

-267 KQIFKLKDMEIGENA
+267 KQVFKLKDMEPGENA
-282 PPMHPNCVVPDTEI
+282 PPMHP
-296 IAPDIEAITK
+296 
-306 SDYSGDVIKFVTANG
+306 
-321 RNLTVTPNHIVPTS
+321 
-335 RGWIRA
+335 
-341 KNLVK
+341 
-346 GDKVFC
+346 
-352 YRGCIEN
+352 
-359 GTVGTPTDNNRTATI
+359 
-374 ENLFA
+374 
-379 SIIET
+379 
-384 QGSATSFVPAAS
+384 
-396 VDLKGDVIPNSKINI
+396 
-411 VFVNGEL
+411 
-418 RDKINALMSK
+418 
-428 FISDSF
+428 
-434 LIGTGETRESVLSR
+434 
-448 DGSLSK
+448 
-454 LLIRI
+454 
-459 GLAFDGFMGRFD
+459 
-471 KGSVFFRSS
+471 
-480 ATSRDLISLR
+480 
-490 RTSDYDARLFKYSV
+490 
-504 NNAATDFILIGNS
+504 
-517 QATHAGSVISDNGNL
+517 
-532 INLSLSS
+532 
-539 VNRNSQSNS
+539 
-548 IFNENFFNSF
+548 
-558 SSLMDNSRY
+558 
-567 LSDTF
+567 
-572 TTLIEIDDI
+572 
-581 IDIQRCSYSGHVY
+581 
-594 DASSLSTLYIANGIV
+594 
-609 TSNCHCSTA
+609 NCHCSTA

-626 EQWLNGLANGDHDLR
+626 EKWLNGLANGEHDLR
-641 FDEWKDSSGKMAAEL
+641 FDEWKERQSDKSKGFLMSKVKSKLTEASNDKRYADLSTEW
-656 KNDWSKTETRAFSK
+656 KNDFNIE
-670 KEQQEFVNYAKEKG
+670 
-684 INLVGVKNF
+684 
-693 DGNPELLKQQIDSLR
+693 IDES
-708 YAMNKYPLRVNK
+708 V
-720 KVSLTIGNLQDEDFA
+720 
-735 STSDLNITLNKK
+735 
-747 ILRNKDISEKN
+747 
-758 IVNDGKFASPRLQDI
+758 
-773 VIHEYGHA
+773 
-781 LSTQYG
+781 
-787 YRGVEIAKKAYYNL
+787 
-801 YRKELNADAILE
+801 KELNCSSVSRALKSLRNMLNQYPEINKYVKRIATSDNEAMVFRPSKNDISLNPEYFKDSDAYSKLIKEQVRKGYWIKGTTIESDMVHEAAHVLEFVILNRNINYKNTLQKE
-813 YLDKNISGYCTRYYG
+813 NAWNNCNESEKIVLEAFNNLRAKDIIKGKKLSRLIDNISRYASESYSETMAEAFSDCFING
-828 NREIDIA
+828 NSAHEI
-835 YNKLKES
+835 S
-842 KFKEITSEI
+842 KEIKRLVDI
-851 LAKNEWQETSFTQEY
+851 KL
-866 IRMFFRR
+866 RR

>member
-138 ALKQIQRNAGIL
+138 ALEQIQRNAGIL
-150 GDTIVDNA
+150 GDTIIDNA

-188 LYGILSTA
+188 LYGILSTS

-257 DVCPICKVLD
+257 DVCPLCKELD

-282 PPMHPNCVVPDTEI
+282 PPRHPNC
-296 IAPDIEAITK
+296 
-306 SDYSGDVIKFVTANG
+306 
-321 RNLTVTPNHIVPTS
+321 H
-335 RGWIRA
+335 
-341 KNLVK
+341 
-346 GDKVFC
+346 C
-352 YRGCIEN
+352 
-359 GTVGTPTDNNRTATI
+359 
-374 ENLFA
+374 
-379 SIIET
+379 
-384 QGSATSFVPAAS
+384 
-396 VDLKGDVIPNSKINI
+396 
-411 VFVNGEL
+411 
-418 RDKINALMSK
+418 AL
-428 FISDSF
+428 
-434 LIGTGETRESVLSR
+434 
-448 DGSLSK
+448 
-454 LLIRI
+454 
-459 GLAFDGFMGRFD
+459 
-471 KGSVFFRSS
+471 
-480 ATSRDLISLR
+480 
-490 RTSDYDARLFKYSV
+490 
-504 NNAATDFILIGNS
+504 
-517 QATHAGSVISDNGNL
+517 
-532 INLSLSS
+532 
-539 VNRNSQSNS
+539 
-548 IFNENFFNSF
+548 
-558 SSLMDNSRY
+558 
-567 LSDTF
+567 
-572 TTLIEIDDI
+572 
-581 IDIQRCSYSGHVY
+581 
-594 DASSLSTLYIANGIV
+594 
-609 TSNCHCSTA
+609 A

-626 EQWLNGLANGDHDLR
+626 EQWLNGLANGEHDLR
-641 FDEWKDSSGKMAAEL
+641 FDEWKEQEVTRNLAIRNKNIYGIPTYHSETINKKTQKKVDQALHNVFKEYPEMREFIKKIEFSDKMEDSEL
-656 KNDWSKTETRAFSK
+656 ASAVINRKLETTLRLNKNLFSDSK
-670 KEQQEFVNYAKEKG
+670 KLNDLLSNCPSVFTKKSSIEDYLTHECIHFLEWEYAIEKQQKKAFDYIEQDYYSR
-684 INLVGVKNF
+684 L
-693 DGNPELLKQQIDSLR
+693 LLKKACKECDLSYNDSVIEKEICL
-708 YAMNKYPLRVNK
+708 YARLK
-720 KVSLTIGNLQDEDFA
+720 A
-735 STSDLNITLNKK
+735 SEAIAEACSGGTSRLAKK
-747 ILRNKDISEKN
+747 IKYLVDKEWR
-758 IVNDGKFASPRLQDI
+758 
-773 VIHEYGHA
+773 GH
-781 LSTQYG
+781 
-787 YRGVEIAKKAYYNL
+787 
-801 YRKELNADAILE
+801 
-813 YLDKNISGYCTRYYG
+813 
-828 NREIDIA
+828 
-835 YNKLKES
+835 
-842 KFKEITSEI
+842 
-851 LAKNEWQETSFTQEY
+851 
-866 IRMFFRR
+866 

>member
-131 KEKLEGA
+131 KKKLEGA
-138 ALKQIQRNAGIL
+138 ALEQIQRNAGIL

-257 DVCPICKVLD
+257 DVCPLCKELD

-282 PPMHPNCVVPDTEI
+282 PPRHPNCHCAL
-296 IAPDIEAITK
+296 AP
-306 SDYSGDVIKFVTANG
+306 
-321 RNLTVTPNHIVPTS
+321 H
-335 RGWIRA
+335 
-341 KNLVK
+341 
-346 GDKVFC
+346 
-352 YRGCIEN
+352 
-359 GTVGTPTDNNRTATI
+359 
-374 ENLFA
+374 
-379 SIIET
+379 
-384 QGSATSFVPAAS
+384 
-396 VDLKGDVIPNSKINI
+396 
-411 VFVNGEL
+411 
-418 RDKINALMSK
+418 
-428 FISDSF
+428 
-434 LIGTGETRESVLSR
+434 
-448 DGSLSK
+448 
-454 LLIRI
+454 
-459 GLAFDGFMGRFD
+459 
-471 KGSVFFRSS
+471 
-480 ATSRDLISLR
+480 
-490 RTSDYDARLFKYSV
+490 
-504 NNAATDFILIGNS
+504 
-517 QATHAGSVISDNGNL
+517 
-532 INLSLSS
+532 
-539 VNRNSQSNS
+539 
-548 IFNENFFNSF
+548 
-558 SSLMDNSRY
+558 
-567 LSDTF
+567 
-572 TTLIEIDDI
+572 
-581 IDIQRCSYSGHVY
+581 
-594 DASSLSTLYIANGIV
+594 
-609 TSNCHCSTA
+609 
-618 PYSDRKVY
+618 SDRKMY
-626 EQWLNGLANGDHDLR
+626 EQWLDGLASGDHNLR
-641 FDEWKDSSGKMAAEL
+641 FDEWK
-656 KNDWSKTETRAFSK
+656 
-670 KEQQEFVNYAKEKG
+670 EQFYA
-684 INLVGVKNF
+684 IN
-693 DGNPELLKQQIDSLR
+693 
-708 YAMNKYPLRVNK
+708 
-720 KVSLTIGNLQDEDFA
+720 KVSSKLGDRKVNITEQALDKVKQVEFEGLLDSVGLQELHREILRKSMEDNDNNEVLTIVDVNDYNQKV
-735 STSDLNITLNKK
+735 ITFG
-747 ILRNKDISEKN
+747 SERSVTPSKN
-758 IVNDGKFASPRLQDI
+758 IEALTMMEKSKYQSVYWLHNHGFTNEFSYNDLGCFYDERIKALTIVTNKGKIAVINKTKKYNVQKFRDI
-773 VIHEYGHA
+773 ILEEREKYENPVDHA
-781 LSTQYG
+781 D
-787 YRGVEIAKKAYYNL
+787 EIAK
-801 YRKELNADAILE
+801 AIL
-813 YLDKNISGYCTRYYG
+813 KRH
-828 NREIDIA
+828 
-835 YNKLKES
+835 
-842 KFKEITSEI
+842 
-851 LAKNEWQETSFTQEY
+851 NECGIQW
-866 IRMFFRR
+866 IR

>member
-53 SNKEGM
+53 SNKEGI

-138 ALKQIQRNAGIL
+138 ALEQIQRNAGIL

-250 YVACGLK
+250 YVACGLR

-282 PPMHPNCVVPDTEI
+282 PPRHPNCHCAL
-296 IAPDIEAITK
+296 AP
-306 SDYSGDVIKFVTANG
+306 
-321 RNLTVTPNHIVPTS
+321 H
-335 RGWIRA
+335 
-341 KNLVK
+341 
-346 GDKVFC
+346 
-352 YRGCIEN
+352 
-359 GTVGTPTDNNRTATI
+359 
-374 ENLFA
+374 
-379 SIIET
+379 
-384 QGSATSFVPAAS
+384 
-396 VDLKGDVIPNSKINI
+396 
-411 VFVNGEL
+411 
-418 RDKINALMSK
+418 
-428 FISDSF
+428 
-434 LIGTGETRESVLSR
+434 
-448 DGSLSK
+448 
-454 LLIRI
+454 
-459 GLAFDGFMGRFD
+459 
-471 KGSVFFRSS
+471 
-480 ATSRDLISLR
+480 
-490 RTSDYDARLFKYSV
+490 
-504 NNAATDFILIGNS
+504 
-517 QATHAGSVISDNGNL
+517 
-532 INLSLSS
+532 
-539 VNRNSQSNS
+539 
-548 IFNENFFNSF
+548 
-558 SSLMDNSRY
+558 
-567 LSDTF
+567 
-572 TTLIEIDDI
+572 
-581 IDIQRCSYSGHVY
+581 
-594 DASSLSTLYIANGIV
+594 
-609 TSNCHCSTA
+609 
-618 PYSDRKVY
+618 SDRKVY
-626 EQWLNGLANGDHDLR
+626 EQWLDGLASGDHNLR
-641 FDEWKDSSGKMAAEL
+641 FDEWKEH
-656 KNDWSKTETRAFSK
+656 F
-670 KEQQEFVNYAKEKG
+670 Y
-684 INLVGVKNF
+684 
-693 DGNPELLKQQIDSLR
+693 
-708 YAMNKYPLRVNK
+708 MNN
-720 KVSLTIGNLQDEDFA
+720 KVSSKLGDDKVYITDQAIDKVKPIEFEGLLDAVGLQELHKEVLKKSMTDNDSDEVLTIVKVNNYGDKVITLGSARSVNPNKNIKAVAMMQESGYQSVYWLHNHGFTNEFSYDDLACFYDERVKA
-735 STSDLNITLNKK
+735 VTIVTNKGKIAVLNKK
-747 ILRNKDISEKN
+747 KNYSIQKFRDIILEERDKYEK
-758 IVNDGKFASPRLQDI
+758 PL
-773 VIHEYGHA
+773 EHA
-781 LSTQYG
+781 D
-787 YRGVEIAKKAYYNL
+787 EIA
-801 YRKELNADAILE
+801 EAIL
-813 YLDKNISGYCTRYYG
+813 KRH
-828 NREIDIA
+828 
-835 YNKLKES
+835 
-842 KFKEITSEI
+842 
-851 LAKNEWQETSFTQEY
+851 NECGIQW
-866 IRMFFRR
+866 IR

>member
-138 ALKQIQRNAGIL
+138 ALEQIQRNAGIL
-150 GDTIVDNA
+150 GDTIIDNA

-282 PPMHPNCVVPDTEI
+282 PPMHPNCVLPDTEI
-296 IAPDIEAITK
+296 IAPGIEAITK

-321 RNLTVTPNHIVPTS
+321 RNVTVTPNHIVPTS

-341 KNLVK
+341 KNLIK

-352 YRGCIEN
+352 YRGCIESR
-359 GTVGTPTDNNRTATI
+359 TIGTPTDNNRTPTI

-379 SIIET
+379 SIIEA
-384 QGSATSFVPAAS
+384 QGSTTCCVPAAS
-396 VDLKGDVIPNSKINI
+396 IDLKGDVIPNSKINI
-411 VFVNGEL
+411 IFVDGKL
-418 RDKINALMSK
+418 GDKINTLMSK

-490 RTSDYDARLFKYSV
+490 RASDYDARLFKYSV
-504 NNAATDFILIGNS
+504 NDTATDFILIGNS
-517 QATHAGSVISDNGNL
+517 QTAHAGSVISDNSSL
-532 INLSLSS
+532 IDLSLSS

-572 TTLIEIDDI
+572 ATLIEIDDI
-581 IDIQRCSYSGHVY
+581 IDIQRCFYSGHVY

-618 PYSDRKVY
+618 PHSDRKIY
-626 EQWLNGLANGDHDLR
+626 ENWLDGLANGDHDLR
-641 FDEWKDSSGKMAAEL
+641 FDEWK
-656 KNDWSKTETRAFSK
+656 
-670 KEQQEFVNYAKEKG
+670 EQLSA
-684 INLVGVKNF
+684 
-693 DGNPELLKQQIDSLR
+693 
-708 YAMNKYPLRVNK
+708 NK
-720 KVSLTIGNLQDEDFA
+720 KVSSKLGDEKVYITEQAINKVKPIEFEGLLDAVGLQELHKEVLKKSMDDNDSDEVLTIVKVNNYDDKVITFGSARSVNPSKNIKAVAMMQE
-735 STSDLNITLNKK
+735 SDYQSVYWLHNHGFTNEFSYDDLGCFYNEKVKAVTIVTNKGKIAVLNKTK
-747 ILRNKDISEKN
+747 NYNFSKFRDIILEERDKYEKP
-758 IVNDGKFASPRLQDI
+758 I
-773 VIHEYGHA
+773 EHA
-781 LSTQYG
+781 D
-787 YRGVEIAKKAYYNL
+787 EIA
-801 YRKELNADAILE
+801 EAIL
-813 YLDKNISGYCTRYYG
+813 KRH
-828 NREIDIA
+828 
-835 YNKLKES
+835 
-842 KFKEITSEI
+842 
-851 LAKNEWQETSFTQEY
+851 NECGIQW
-866 IRMFFRR
+866 IR

>member
-138 ALKQIQRNAGIL
+138 ALEQIQRNAGIL

-250 YVACGLK
+250 YVACGLR
-257 DVCPICKVLD
+257 DVCPLCKELD

-282 PPMHPNCVVPDTEI
+282 PPRHPNC
-296 IAPDIEAITK
+296 
-306 SDYSGDVIKFVTANG
+306 
-321 RNLTVTPNHIVPTS
+321 H
-335 RGWIRA
+335 
-341 KNLVK
+341 
-346 GDKVFC
+346 C
-352 YRGCIEN
+352 
-359 GTVGTPTDNNRTATI
+359 
-374 ENLFA
+374 
-379 SIIET
+379 
-384 QGSATSFVPAAS
+384 
-396 VDLKGDVIPNSKINI
+396 
-411 VFVNGEL
+411 
-418 RDKINALMSK
+418 AL
-428 FISDSF
+428 
-434 LIGTGETRESVLSR
+434 
-448 DGSLSK
+448 
-454 LLIRI
+454 
-459 GLAFDGFMGRFD
+459 
-471 KGSVFFRSS
+471 
-480 ATSRDLISLR
+480 
-490 RTSDYDARLFKYSV
+490 
-504 NNAATDFILIGNS
+504 
-517 QATHAGSVISDNGNL
+517 
-532 INLSLSS
+532 
-539 VNRNSQSNS
+539 
-548 IFNENFFNSF
+548 
-558 SSLMDNSRY
+558 
-567 LSDTF
+567 
-572 TTLIEIDDI
+572 
-581 IDIQRCSYSGHVY
+581 
-594 DASSLSTLYIANGIV
+594 
-609 TSNCHCSTA
+609 A

-626 EQWLNGLANGDHDLR
+626 EQWLNGLANGEHDLR
-641 FDEWKDSSGKMAAEL
+641 FDEWKDSTGKMAAEL
-656 KNDWSKTETRAFSK
+656 KNDWSKTETRTFSK

-684 INLVGVKNF
+684 VNLVGIKNF
-693 DGNPELLKQQIDSLR
+693 DGDPELLKQQIDSLR
-708 YAMNKYPLRVNK
+708 YAMNKYPLKVNK
-720 KVSLTIGNLQDEDFA
+720 KVSLTVGNLDDEDFA
-735 STSDLNITLNKK
+735 STANLNITLNKK
-747 ILRNKDISEKN
+747 ILRNKDVSEKN
-758 IVNDGKFASPRLQDI
+758 IANDGEFASPRLQDI
-773 VIHEYGHA
+773 VIHEYGHV
-781 LSTQYG
+781 LSAQYG
-787 YRGVEIAKKAYYNL
+787 NRGVEIAKKAYYNL
-801 YRKELNADAILE
+801 YRKELNADEILE
-813 YLDKNISGYCTRYYG
+813 YLDKNISGYSTRYYG
-828 NREIDIA
+828 NRELDIA

>member
-138 ALKQIQRNAGIL
+138 ALEQIQRNAGIL

-250 YVACGLK
+250 YVACGLR
-257 DVCPICKVLD
+257 DVCPLCKELD

-282 PPMHPNCVVPDTEI
+282 PPRHPNC
-296 IAPDIEAITK
+296 
-306 SDYSGDVIKFVTANG
+306 
-321 RNLTVTPNHIVPTS
+321 H
-335 RGWIRA
+335 
-341 KNLVK
+341 
-346 GDKVFC
+346 C
-352 YRGCIEN
+352 
-359 GTVGTPTDNNRTATI
+359 
-374 ENLFA
+374 
-379 SIIET
+379 
-384 QGSATSFVPAAS
+384 
-396 VDLKGDVIPNSKINI
+396 
-411 VFVNGEL
+411 
-418 RDKINALMSK
+418 AL
-428 FISDSF
+428 
-434 LIGTGETRESVLSR
+434 
-448 DGSLSK
+448 
-454 LLIRI
+454 
-459 GLAFDGFMGRFD
+459 
-471 KGSVFFRSS
+471 
-480 ATSRDLISLR
+480 
-490 RTSDYDARLFKYSV
+490 
-504 NNAATDFILIGNS
+504 
-517 QATHAGSVISDNGNL
+517 
-532 INLSLSS
+532 
-539 VNRNSQSNS
+539 
-548 IFNENFFNSF
+548 
-558 SSLMDNSRY
+558 
-567 LSDTF
+567 
-572 TTLIEIDDI
+572 
-581 IDIQRCSYSGHVY
+581 
-594 DASSLSTLYIANGIV
+594 
-609 TSNCHCSTA
+609 A

-626 EQWLNGLANGDHDLR
+626 EQWLNGLANGEHDLR
-641 FDEWKDSSGKMAAEL
+641 FDEWKDSTGKMAAEL
-656 KNDWSKTETRAFSK
+656 KNDWSKTETRTFSK

-684 INLVGVKNF
+684 VNLVGIKNF
-693 DGNPELLKQQIDSLR
+693 DGDPELLKQQIDSLR
-708 YAMNKYPLRVNK
+708 YAMNKYPLKVNK
-720 KVSLTIGNLQDEDFA
+720 KVSLTVGNLDNEDFA
-735 STSDLNITLNKK
+735 STANLNITLNKK
-747 ILRNKDISEKN
+747 ILRNKDVSEKN
-758 IVNDGKFASPRLQDI
+758 IANDGEFASPRLQDI
-773 VIHEYGHA
+773 VIHEYGHV
-781 LSTQYG
+781 LSAQYG
-787 YRGVEIAKKAYYNL
+787 NRGVEIAKKAYYNL
-801 YRKELNADAILE
+801 YRKELNADEILE

-828 NREIDIA
+828 NRELDIA

>member
-138 ALKQIQRNAGIL
+138 ALEQIQRNAGIL
-150 GDTIVDNA
+150 GDTIIDNA

-267 KQIFKLKDMEIGENA
+267 KQIFKLKDMEPGENA
-282 PPMHPNCVVPDTEI
+282 PP
-296 IAPDIEAITK
+296 
-306 SDYSGDVIKFVTANG
+306 
-321 RNLTVTPNHIVPTS
+321 R
-335 RGWIRA
+335 
-341 KNLVK
+341 
-346 GDKVFC
+346 
-352 YRGCIEN
+352 
-359 GTVGTPTDNNRTATI
+359 
-374 ENLFA
+374 
-379 SIIET
+379 
-384 QGSATSFVPAAS
+384 
-396 VDLKGDVIPNSKINI
+396 
-411 VFVNGEL
+411 
-418 RDKINALMSK
+418 
-428 FISDSF
+428 
-434 LIGTGETRESVLSR
+434 
-448 DGSLSK
+448 
-454 LLIRI
+454 
-459 GLAFDGFMGRFD
+459 
-471 KGSVFFRSS
+471 
-480 ATSRDLISLR
+480 
-490 RTSDYDARLFKYSV
+490 
-504 NNAATDFILIGNS
+504 
-517 QATHAGSVISDNGNL
+517 HA
-532 INLSLSS
+532 
-539 VNRNSQSNS
+539 
-548 IFNENFFNSF
+548 
-558 SSLMDNSRY
+558 
-567 LSDTF
+567 
-572 TTLIEIDDI
+572 
-581 IDIQRCSYSGHVY
+581 
-594 DASSLSTLYIANGIV
+594 
-609 TSNCHCSTA
+609 NCHCSTA
-618 PYSDRKVY
+618 PHSDRKVY
-626 EQWLNGLANGDHDLR
+626 EQWLDGLANGDHDLR
-641 FDEWKDSSGKMAAEL
+641 FDEWKEQASFKESGLRTKDKGDYGVKWNVIKGKNYTRRFDALSDNPKANQLAA
-656 KNDWSKTETRAFSK
+656 TRARNMLK
-670 KEQQEFVNYAKEKG
+670 HRDGCNTEELYAISLTSAKDVSNILDQHNPFGVTRTEKFNKDMERAEKANNIVLLMHNHPNG
-684 INLVGVKNF
+684 YTPSIDDLN
-693 DGNPELLKQQIDSLR
+693 ELLNHTN
-708 YAMNKYPLRVNK
+708 AVG
-720 KVSLTIGNLQDEDFA
+720 LTVGHNGTLFFYSKPKARLTE
-735 STSDLNITLNKK
+735 SDLTVVLMKCKGYNSLEERYIKAMEMLS
-747 ILRNKDISEKN
+747 KDEK
-758 IVNDGKFASPRLQDI
+758 FLF
-773 VIHEYGHA
+773 E
-781 LSTQYG
+781 
-787 YRGVEIAKKAYYNL
+787 
-801 YRKELNADAILE
+801 
-813 YLDKNISGYCTRYYG
+813 
-828 NREIDIA
+828 
-835 YNKLKES
+835 
-842 KFKEITSEI
+842 FKV
-851 LAKNEWQETSFTQEY
+851 F
-866 IRMFFRR
+866 

>member
-27 IQEIQDIYSTMLT
+27 IQEIQDIYGTMLT

-138 ALKQIQRNAGIL
+138 ALEQIQRNAGIL

-282 PPMHPNCVVPDTEI
+282 PPRHPNCHCAL
-296 IAPDIEAITK
+296 AP
-306 SDYSGDVIKFVTANG
+306 
-321 RNLTVTPNHIVPTS
+321 H
-335 RGWIRA
+335 
-341 KNLVK
+341 
-346 GDKVFC
+346 
-352 YRGCIEN
+352 
-359 GTVGTPTDNNRTATI
+359 
-374 ENLFA
+374 
-379 SIIET
+379 
-384 QGSATSFVPAAS
+384 
-396 VDLKGDVIPNSKINI
+396 
-411 VFVNGEL
+411 
-418 RDKINALMSK
+418 
-428 FISDSF
+428 
-434 LIGTGETRESVLSR
+434 
-448 DGSLSK
+448 
-454 LLIRI
+454 
-459 GLAFDGFMGRFD
+459 
-471 KGSVFFRSS
+471 
-480 ATSRDLISLR
+480 
-490 RTSDYDARLFKYSV
+490 
-504 NNAATDFILIGNS
+504 
-517 QATHAGSVISDNGNL
+517 
-532 INLSLSS
+532 
-539 VNRNSQSNS
+539 
-548 IFNENFFNSF
+548 
-558 SSLMDNSRY
+558 
-567 LSDTF
+567 
-572 TTLIEIDDI
+572 
-581 IDIQRCSYSGHVY
+581 
-594 DASSLSTLYIANGIV
+594 
-609 TSNCHCSTA
+609 
-618 PYSDRKVY
+618 SDRKVY
-626 EQWLNGLANGDHDLR
+626 EQWLDGLANGDHDLR
-641 FDEWKDSSGKMAAEL
+641 FDEWK
-656 KNDWSKTETRAFSK
+656 
-670 KEQQEFVNYAKEKG
+670 EQFYA
-684 INLVGVKNF
+684 IN
-693 DGNPELLKQQIDSLR
+693 
-708 YAMNKYPLRVNK
+708 
-720 KVSLTIGNLQDEDFA
+720 KVSSKLGDRKVYITEQAIDKVKQVEFEGLLDSVGLKELHREILRKSMEDNDSNEVLTIVNVNDYNQKV
-735 STSDLNITLNKK
+735 ITLG
-747 ILRNKDISEKN
+747 SERSVMPSKN
-758 IVNDGKFASPRLQDI
+758 IEALTMMKKSGYQSVYWLHNHGFTNEFSYDDLGCFYDEKVKAVTIVTNKGKIAVLNKTKNYNLTKFRDI
-773 VIHEYGHA
+773 IFEERRKYENPVDH
-781 LSTQYG
+781 TD
-787 YRGVEIAKKAYYNL
+787 EIAK
-801 YRKELNADAILE
+801 AIL
-813 YLDKNISGYCTRYYG
+813 R
-828 NREIDIA
+828 RH
-835 YNKLKES
+835 
-842 KFKEITSEI
+842 
-851 LAKNEWQETSFTQEY
+851 NECGIQW
-866 IRMFFRR
+866 IR

>member
-86 KDFSK
+86 KNFSK

-138 ALKQIQRNAGIL
+138 ALEQIQRNAGIL
-150 GDTIVDNA
+150 GDTIIDNA

-250 YVACGLK
+250 YVACGLR
-257 DVCPICKVLD
+257 DVCPLCKELD
-267 KQIFKLKDMEIGENA
+267 KQVFKLKDMEPGENA
-282 PPMHPNCVVPDTEI
+282 PPMHP
-296 IAPDIEAITK
+296 
-306 SDYSGDVIKFVTANG
+306 
-321 RNLTVTPNHIVPTS
+321 
-335 RGWIRA
+335 
-341 KNLVK
+341 
-346 GDKVFC
+346 
-352 YRGCIEN
+352 
-359 GTVGTPTDNNRTATI
+359 
-374 ENLFA
+374 
-379 SIIET
+379 
-384 QGSATSFVPAAS
+384 
-396 VDLKGDVIPNSKINI
+396 
-411 VFVNGEL
+411 
-418 RDKINALMSK
+418 
-428 FISDSF
+428 
-434 LIGTGETRESVLSR
+434 
-448 DGSLSK
+448 
-454 LLIRI
+454 
-459 GLAFDGFMGRFD
+459 
-471 KGSVFFRSS
+471 
-480 ATSRDLISLR
+480 
-490 RTSDYDARLFKYSV
+490 
-504 NNAATDFILIGNS
+504 
-517 QATHAGSVISDNGNL
+517 
-532 INLSLSS
+532 
-539 VNRNSQSNS
+539 
-548 IFNENFFNSF
+548 
-558 SSLMDNSRY
+558 
-567 LSDTF
+567 
-572 TTLIEIDDI
+572 
-581 IDIQRCSYSGHVY
+581 
-594 DASSLSTLYIANGIV
+594 
-609 TSNCHCSTA
+609 NCHCSTA

-626 EQWLNGLANGDHDLR
+626 EQWLNGLANGEHDLR
-641 FDEWKDSSGKMAAEL
+641 FDEWKDSTGKMAAEL
-656 KNDWSKTETRAFSK
+656 KNDWSKTETRTFSK

-684 INLVGVKNF
+684 VNLVGIKNF
-693 DGNPELLKQQIDSLR
+693 DGDPELLKQQIDSLR
-708 YAMNKYPLRVNK
+708 YAMNKYPLKVNK
-720 KVSLTIGNLQDEDFA
+720 KVSLTVGNLDDEDFA
-735 STSDLNITLNKK
+735 STANLNITLNKK
-747 ILRNKDISEKN
+747 ILRNKDVSEKN
-758 IVNDGKFASPRLQDI
+758 IANDGEFASPRLQDI
-773 VIHEYGHA
+773 VIHEYGHV
-781 LSTQYG
+781 LSAQYG
-787 YRGVEIAKKAYYNL
+787 NRGVEIAKKAYYNL
-801 YRKELNADAILE
+801 YRKELNADEILE

-828 NREIDIA
+828 NRELDIA

>member
-138 ALKQIQRNAGIL
+138 ALEQIQRNAGIL
-150 GDTIVDNA
+150 GDTIIDNA

-188 LYGILSTA
+188 LYGILSTS

-257 DVCPICKVLD
+257 DVCPLCKELD

-282 PPMHPNCVVPDTEI
+282 PPRHPNC
-296 IAPDIEAITK
+296 
-306 SDYSGDVIKFVTANG
+306 
-321 RNLTVTPNHIVPTS
+321 H
-335 RGWIRA
+335 
-341 KNLVK
+341 
-346 GDKVFC
+346 C
-352 YRGCIEN
+352 
-359 GTVGTPTDNNRTATI
+359 
-374 ENLFA
+374 
-379 SIIET
+379 
-384 QGSATSFVPAAS
+384 
-396 VDLKGDVIPNSKINI
+396 
-411 VFVNGEL
+411 
-418 RDKINALMSK
+418 AL
-428 FISDSF
+428 
-434 LIGTGETRESVLSR
+434 
-448 DGSLSK
+448 
-454 LLIRI
+454 
-459 GLAFDGFMGRFD
+459 
-471 KGSVFFRSS
+471 
-480 ATSRDLISLR
+480 
-490 RTSDYDARLFKYSV
+490 
-504 NNAATDFILIGNS
+504 
-517 QATHAGSVISDNGNL
+517 
-532 INLSLSS
+532 
-539 VNRNSQSNS
+539 
-548 IFNENFFNSF
+548 
-558 SSLMDNSRY
+558 
-567 LSDTF
+567 
-572 TTLIEIDDI
+572 
-581 IDIQRCSYSGHVY
+581 
-594 DASSLSTLYIANGIV
+594 
-609 TSNCHCSTA
+609 A

-626 EQWLNGLANGDHDLR
+626 EQWLNGLANGEHDLR
-641 FDEWKDSSGKMAAEL
+641 FDEWKEQEVTRNLAIRNKNIYGIPTYHSETINKKTQKKVDQALHNVFKEYPEMREFIKKIEFSDKMEDSEL
-656 KNDWSKTETRAFSK
+656 ASAVINRKLETTLRLNKNLFSDSK
-670 KEQQEFVNYAKEKG
+670 KLNDLLSNCPSVFTKKSSIEDYLIHECIHFLEWKYAIEKQQKKAFDYIEQDYYSR
-684 INLVGVKNF
+684 L
-693 DGNPELLKQQIDSLR
+693 LLKKACKECDLSYNDSVIEKEICL
-708 YAMNKYPLRVNK
+708 YARLK
-720 KVSLTIGNLQDEDFA
+720 A
-735 STSDLNITLNKK
+735 SEAIAEACSGGTSRLAKK
-747 ILRNKDISEKN
+747 IKYLVDKEWR
-758 IVNDGKFASPRLQDI
+758 
-773 VIHEYGHA
+773 GH
-781 LSTQYG
+781 
-787 YRGVEIAKKAYYNL
+787 
-801 YRKELNADAILE
+801 
-813 YLDKNISGYCTRYYG
+813 
-828 NREIDIA
+828 
-835 YNKLKES
+835 
-842 KFKEITSEI
+842 
-851 LAKNEWQETSFTQEY
+851 
-866 IRMFFRR
+866 